1 MARLLLGY
9 VFILLHSRKGLFRY
23 GDEAGDETGDETGD
37 EMGDKTGDEIG
48 DEIGDET
55 GDETGDKTGDETGD
69 EIGDEISA
77 LEKHRNL
84 FLWPELCIAF
94 GQPFWHTILVF

>member
-1 MARLLLGY
+1 MFPY
-9 VFILLHSRKGLFRY
+9 FFHSQKGLFRY

-37 EMGDKTGDEIG
+37 EMGDK
-48 DEIGDET
+48 
-55 GDETGDKTGDETGD
+55 TGD

>member
-1 MARLLLGY
+1 MCSY
-9 VFILLHSRKGLFRY
+9 FFHSQKGLFRY
-23 GDEAGDETGDETGD
+23 GDEGGDE
-37 EMGDKTGDEIG
+37 
-48 DEIGDET
+48 
-55 GDETGDKTGDETGD
+55 TGDETGD

>member
-1 MARLLLGY
+1 MAAKRRPNS
-9 VFILLHSRKGLFRY
+9 VRFRRSREEIDRY
-23 GDEAGDETGDETGD
+23 GDEAGDETGDE
-37 EMGDKTGDEIG
+37 MGDKIG

-55 GDETGDKTGDETGD
+55 GDETGDNTGDNTGDETGD

-94 GQPFWHTILVF
+94 GQPFWHTIF

>member
-23 GDEAGDETGDETGD
+23 GDEA
-37 EMGDKTGDEIG
+37 
-48 DEIGDET
+48 

>member
-1 MARLLLGY
+1 MCSY
-9 VFILLHSRKGLFRY
+9 FFHSQKGLFRY
-23 GDEAGDETGDETGD
+23 GGEAGDETGDETGD
-37 EMGDKTGDEIG
+37 EMGDK
-48 DEIGDET
+48 
-55 GDETGDKTGDETGD
+55 TGD